1 MTHSLSRIQYWVG
14 VLSGRRPARD
24 QAHERYRRISQTLV
38 SALMSRGVSV
48 VVGFVSVPLTVKY
61 LGGER
66 YGLWGEH
73 QHDAGLVRVGG
84 SLGLANTLTN
94 NLSTALAQG
103 QHKLAQQ
110 YVATTFWLLAGV
122 AAALGVVF
130 FALWPWVNWREVFN
144 VQSAAARWEIAP
156 AIATAAFL
164 VIASIP
170 LLVNTKI
177 YYACQEG
184 KLANYWTMA
193 GSVAGLLMIVAVV
206 RLRLGLVWLILSVSG
221 TALAVAVLSGV
232 WLFWFHRPAL
242 RPTWQAVDRS
252 KIKVLGASSSRFFI
266 VQIAVLL
273 IFQSDNLIITH
284 FLGPAQVTPYAVCFK
299 LFSYATL
306 LQTLISPSLWPA
318 YAEAIARHDLSWV
331 RRTFRLTTGVNL
343 LVAFSAALPLM
354 LFGRKLIGWWAG
366 QAAIPPQ
373 ALLYWMAVWIL
384 ISSAMNSVGCLLNG
398 AGRIKGQS
406 IYSTATAVASVTL
419 AFLLV
424 QRYGIVGVVAGM
436 VLAFVVFNVI
446 PASLETAYLLHRFV
460 SGAFSTSAEQ

>member
-1 MTHSLSRIQYWVG
+1 M
-14 VLSGRRPARD
+14 
-24 QAHERYRRISQTLV
+24 
-38 SALMSRGVSV
+38 
-48 VVGFVSVPLTVKY
+48 
-61 LGGER
+61 
-66 YGLWGEH
+66 
-73 QHDAGLVRVGG
+73 
-84 SLGLANTLTN
+84 
-94 NLSTALAQG
+94 
-103 QHKLAQQ
+103 
-110 YVATTFWLLAGV
+110 
-122 AAALGVVF
+122 
-130 FALWPWVNWREVFN
+130 
-144 VQSAAARWEIAP
+144 
-156 AIATAAFL
+156 
-164 VIASIP
+164 IASIP

-221 TALAVAVLSGV
+221 TALGVAVLSGV

-242 RPTWQAVDRS
+242 RPAWRAVDRS
-252 KIKVLGASSSRFFI
+252 KIKGLGASGGRFFL

-331 RRTFRLTTGVNL
+331 RRTFRLTTSVNL
-343 LVAFSAALPLM
+343 LVAFAAALPLM
-354 LFGRKLIGWWAG
+354 LFGRQLIGWWAG
-366 QAAIPPQ
+366 LAAVPPQ
-373 ALLYWMAVWIL
+373 ALLYWMATWIL

-406 IYSTATAVASVTL
+406 IYGSITAVVSVFT
-419 AFLLV
+419 AVLLV
-424 QRYGIVGVVAGM
+424 QNYGIVGVVASI
-436 VLAFVVFNVI
+436 VLGFFFFNCI
-446 PASLETAYLLHRFV
+446 PASLELAYFLRQLR
-460 SGAFSTSAEQ
+460 SDCDSIMINKTSISN